1 MAYRK
6 KIFLLLLGSLYG
18 AQSFAVESM
27 PTEELLPEVF
37 VTATRNEQAIDS
49 VNASVQA
56 IGRKEIQRFSGRSI
70 SEVLQFATGVSI
82 RDTGSSSGVSVRGFD
97 AAQTLVLVDG
107 LKRTEKYV
115 GTNLNNI
122 QLEDIER
129 IEIVRGPMSALY
141 GADALGGVI
150 NIITRKPQGKPEY
163 GVRASYGVTDDGQ
176 RASTILGG
184 YANFGDQ
191 ALAHRFSFEAKR
203 RDPYT
208 LSTSNQTTTDLNR
221 ENRTFAGYQGN
232 AQIGSGKIEWGGE
245 LANQDDD
252 GRGLTGA
259 LNPYT
264 KIEKENR
271 YFGFVGYKG
280 QIAAGVLDI
289 KGAYGKSDASV
300 NRGTVANETT
310 LFKETQL
317 EGQYT
322 FEPASQHTTSVGYAY
337 RKDDADIS
345 TNSSKALRNV
355 NAIFAQ
361 DQWQFSPA
369 WNLNLGIRK
378 DDYNDF
384 GAKVTPRLALAW
396 QEGNLML
403 RGGYGKGFKAPSLL
417 TMYMTAIRRGTNLI
431 RGNPNLKPE
440 ESTSTE
446 LAAAYQ
452 LPSGRIEIVA
462 HSSDVTNLITSY
474 GTGISC
480 GAGCTYTDYRNES
493 STKIKGVETSVVWQS
508 SDRLRFD
515 GGIDYLDATNA
526 ITGLRLTDRA
536 RWAARASA
544 HYVNGAWN
552 GDLRLRHVGDF
563 YAGAPAYNSSNTV
576 TSMRVGYALNK
587 STELF
592 TGVDNL
598 FDRIAPA
605 NMNFRGTPED
615 PGARYF
621 YLGVS
626 ARM

>member
-1 MAYRK
+1 MTYQK
-6 KIFLLLLGSLYG
+6 NILLLLLGTLHG
-18 AQSFAVESM
+18 TQSFAVDGM
-27 PTEELLPEVF
+27 PAEERLPEVF
-37 VTATRNEQAIDS
+37 VTATRHEQAVSS

-82 RDTGSSSGVSVRGFD
+82 RDTGSSSGVSIRGFD

-107 LKRTEKYV
+107 LKRTEKYA

-163 GVRASYGVTDDGQ
+163 GIRASYGATEDGQ
-176 RASTILGG
+176 RASALLGA

-221 ENRTFAGYQGN
+221 ENRTFAGYQGS

-245 LANQDDD
+245 LANQDDS
-252 GRGLTGA
+252 GQGLTGA
-259 LNPYT
+259 LKPYS
-264 KIEKENR
+264 KIEKEDR

-280 QIAAGVLDI
+280 YLADGLLDI

-322 FEPASQHTTSVGYAY
+322 FEPASQHMTSVGYAY

-345 TNSSKALRNV
+345 TNSQKALRNV

-361 DQWQFSPA
+361 DQWQFASA
-369 WNLNLGIRK
+369 WNLNFGIRQ
-378 DDYNDF
+378 DDYSDF

-474 GTGISC
+474 STGISC
-480 GAGCTYTDYRNES
+480 GVGCTYTDYRNES
-493 STKIKGVETSVVWQS
+493 SAKIKGVETSVAWQS
-508 SDRLRFD
+508 SDWLRFD

-526 ITGLRLTDRA
+526 ITGLRLPDRA
-536 RWAARASA
+536 RLAARAGA
-544 HYVNGAWN
+544 HYLDGDWN
-552 GDLRLRHVGDF
+552 GDLRLRYVGGF
-563 YAGAPAYNSSNTV
+563 YSGAPAYNSTNTI
-576 TSMRVGYALNK
+576 TSIRVGYALNRA
-587 STELF
+587 TELF

-605 NMNFRGTPED
+605 NMNFRGTPDD

-621 YLGVS
+621 YVGIS